1 MEMRSVRLNVDKETF
16 QFEKADSVCI
26 APNSK
31 QFIEKSGSDILRF
44 LCIVQP
50 TWKAENEI
58 LLE

>member
-31 QFIEKSGSDILRF
+31 QFIEKSGSGILSF

-50 TWKAENEI
+50 A
-58 LLE
+58 